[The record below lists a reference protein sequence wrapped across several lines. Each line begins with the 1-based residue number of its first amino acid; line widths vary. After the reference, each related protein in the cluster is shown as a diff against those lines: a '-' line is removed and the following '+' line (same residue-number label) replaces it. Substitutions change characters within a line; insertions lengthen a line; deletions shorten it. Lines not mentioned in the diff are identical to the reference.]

1 MKNFHDEYNRTKDIF
16 EKKML
21 TMVGEAVYDAPEILT
36 KAMRYSLE
44 AGGKRIRPVLML
56 QVAQLFGT
64 TLENVFPLAVALEF
78 IHTYSLI
85 HDDLPCMD
93 NDELRRGKPTNHI
106 VFGEDMALLAGDGL
120 LNLAMETALKGIE
133 NLKEDHLKAY
143 LQAMGILFTAA
154 GVNGMIG
161 GQGVDL
167 LSENKDIDEE
177 TLHYIHTHKTG
188 ALINAAVLCGG
199 TLAKID
205 EKTYSILQQYSDV
218 IGLAFQ
224 IRDDILDVEGDPEI
238 VGKALGS
245 DLANKKTTYVT
256 HYGLQESERK
266 LKKLEEEGI
275 RLMNQLDCDTSFLE
289 TMIRYICQRNQ

>member
-1 MKNFHDEYNRTKDIF
+1 MKNFHDEYNRTKDLF
-16 EKKML
+16 ENKML
-21 TMVGEAVYDAPEILT
+21 AMVGEAVYDAPEILT

-44 AGGKRIRPVLML
+44 AGGKRVRPVLML

-120 LNLAMETALKGIE
+120 LNLAMETALKGAE
-133 NLKEDHLKAY
+133 NLKEDDLKVY
-143 LQAMGILFTAA
+143 LQAMRILYTAA

-177 TLHYIHTHKTG
+177 TLH
-188 ALINAAVLCGG
+188 
-199 TLAKID
+199 
-205 EKTYSILQQYSDV
+205 
-218 IGLAFQ
+218 
-224 IRDDILDVEGDPEI
+224 
-238 VGKALGS
+238 
-245 DLANKKTTYVT
+245 
-256 HYGLQESERK
+256 
-266 LKKLEEEGI
+266 
-275 RLMNQLDCDTSFLE
+275 
-289 TMIRYICQRNQ
+289 